1 MRKFTNAAEWDGG
14 IIADERESLRQCLS
28 KAKPVKT
35 QRKSFADFQGED
47 YKDCTFEELLQAGLS
62 EVCGDSMHSQLEPV
76 IEFIDDI
83 TMSDNLK
90 KKGEKA
96 MTKAYLL
103 KRQKQIRLQASSL
116 WKLYSTNNRLSS
128 EQNEI
133 GLSLGLSRT
142 KSHVHDNLCAKGL
155 TASRW
160 KVRQLMVDLMT
171 FLTAIVLPWVI
182 SKAVG
187 VPAVILMDNLVLL
200 GKYAAPAQGQG
211 VVHSLKTVTTAICLL
226 HSAARVAIVAKKA
239 ISPQYQEDLV
249 LTVLE
254 DDSSKPFNVDDD
266 YTHDT
271 SALPSTSNFFCLP
284 QLFGNFTS
292 FTFFPTVIQAF
303 VKFETQFNLCPGD
316 REPHW
321 HFTKMC
327 YFVHNQCKD
336 RLAELN
342 MTAAEINF
350 IRKTIPTLATWHV
363 QKYALEST
371 VYFMLNLQNFTGEF
385 LHAYG
390 ESKYGKYCTTE
401 RGELLRNNEVVLR
414 EMVTDLGLKDTC
426 KDITGKTFS
435 KCSKRDLVDVL
446 IQFKHENDIP
456 SPDDDVRVNLVDVSD
471 LALAKAR
478 DSLQAVIDAE
488 DFSMDNA
495 ARVLRETRQVAELSE
510 DEEIIR
516 RREQVNDLLE
526 GNLRT
531 DISAFTKGKDAE
543 DPKDYKITYGRLASH
558 MSLLWYVWQ
567 TTAKERVKKEVLDG
581 KNGDDHTN
589 PAIVFLWKLFEVDL
603 WLCFE
608 PFVNLQKGKPGIF
621 LNALPK
627 LASLLAYHGHP
638 LIAQTVLIAL
648 STFLYLQKHQPEIFK
663 CILENCKTAF
673 GDLIVEL
680 IGSNLSSCVGGS
692 TCTNNE
698 ERTKKFTWLSPFKTL
713 LAGSKQ
719 TSASGKRKPEMQR
732 RLDAV
737 KLEKFKETRAWIA
750 DFIVKKFKD
759 TKEDKNAPA
768 NMRRMP
774 ILKEGREMA
783 IKQAKHITE
792 VLKQAAVTP
801 AKGKTKRVKK
811 ADLIGGIQEMQG
823 KLGRPVENE
832 QTLDKQKVPALT
844 EKLKKLKDQFKEA
857 PRQRLQR
864 PNVNSRYATTI
875 TQETPSASSWGEF
888 NNEIDDQEVETIWD
902 ETQASLEFTQGYES
916 RSGRKAKPPRNLQH
930 R

>member
-1 MRKFTNAAEWDGG
+1 
-14 IIADERESLRQCLS
+14 
-28 KAKPVKT
+28 
-35 QRKSFADFQGED
+35 
-47 YKDCTFEELLQAGLS
+47 
-62 EVCGDSMHSQLEPV
+62 
-76 IEFIDDI
+76 
-83 TMSDNLK
+83 
-90 KKGEKA
+90 
-96 MTKAYLL
+96 
-103 KRQKQIRLQASSL
+103 
-116 WKLYSTNNRLSS
+116 
-128 EQNEI
+128 
-133 GLSLGLSRT
+133 
-142 KSHVHDNLCAKGL
+142 
-155 TASRW
+155 
-160 KVRQLMVDLMT
+160 
-171 FLTAIVLPWVI
+171 
-182 SKAVG
+182 
-187 VPAVILMDNLVLL
+187 MDNLVLL

-266 YTHDT
+266 YTHDK

-342 MTAAEINF
+342 MTPADIKF

-390 ESKYGKYCTTE
+390 EFKYGKYCTTE

-435 KCSKRDLVDVL
+435 KCTKPDLVDVL
-446 IQFKHENDIP
+446 IHFKHENDIP

-638 LIAQTVLIAL
+638 FIAQTVLIAL

-698 ERTKKFTWLSPFKTL
+698 ERTKKFTWLAPFKTL

-732 RLDAV
+732 RLEAV
-737 KLEKFKETRAWIA
+737 KLEKFKETREWIA

-774 ILKEGREMA
+774 ILKEGRELA
-783 IKQAKHITE
+783 IKQAKRITE

-801 AKGKTKRVKK
+801 AKKEKRVKK
-811 ADLIGGIQEMQG
+811 VDLIGGIQEMQG
-823 KLGRPVENE
+823 KLGRPVENQE
-832 QTLDKQKVPALT
+832 TLDKQKVPALT
-844 EKLKKLKDQFKEA
+844 EKLKNLKDQFDKA
-857 PRQRLQR
+857 PRQRFQR

-875 TQETPSASSWGEF
+875 TQETDTPSASSFRGQF
-888 NNEIDDQEVETIWD
+888 NDEIDDQEVETIWD
-902 ETQASLEFTQGYES
+902 ETQASLEFSQGYES
-916 RSGRKAKPPRNLQH
+916 RSGRKAKPPRKLQH